1 MNRTPKLPARI
12 QRRNAQFQQ
21 WQALLTNRRKRS
33 RSGQMLIQGVRPL
46 SQALEHGV
54 ELIALLADDRPQR
67 SRWARDILERA
78 PVPIV
83 ELPGELL
90 AELGQRDEGPPE
102 LLGVA
107 ALPGDDLARLDR
119 LLRSA
124 PSAGD
129 RRGPLGVFDR
139 PRTPGNIGS
148 PGRTGDA
155 LGGGGPA
162 GGPPGPRPR
171 SGGPWSPSARPVARS
186 CPRPRGAARWCWWSA
201 TRPSGCAPGGG
212 SPATRRRRSPWE
224 AAPPRGTPRSPA
236 RSPCTRRVASAAD
249 PHPVPRAR
257 ATNGPPRTPSSGP
270 ASSTG
275 PKANLCPGRRLIMS
289 TTTPTTPPSTA
300 IPSREAS
307 STSPPS
313 AAEVATT
320 TGSVF
325 ASPIPITDGASRA
338 TRTAPMPITT
348 ASTAALRI
356 VGRRAGWSSAIRA
369 RTTATRTVSVATH
382 RLGSRCSRTSTQA
395 STEAGGTYAAASA
408 SRGRRGSAITRTFQ
422 QIPRRSAAGGARL
435 WTSGADRRRGGQI
448 CGGCPR
454 VERTRMIRRRIHIF
468 LAPLT

>member
-1 MNRTPKLPARI
+1 DRGGSGRGRGPPAVRD
-12 QRRNAQFQQ
+12 RAE
-21 WQALLTNRRKRS
+21 
-33 RSGQMLIQGVRPL
+33 RSGGAGGRQR
-46 SQALEHGV
+46 
-54 ELIALLADDRPQR
+54 DRRDERRVAGGLRCDRGDPDGRQR
-67 SRWARDILERA
+67 
-78 PVPIV
+78 
-83 ELPGELL
+83 LL
-90 AELGQRDEGPPE
+90 AERLGR
-102 LLGVA
+102 
-107 ALPGDDLARLDR
+107 RLH
-119 LLRSA
+119 
-124 PSAGD
+124 
-129 RRGPLGVFDR
+129 
-139 PRTPGNIGS
+139 
-148 PGRTGDA
+148 
-155 LGGGGPA
+155 
-162 GGPPGPRPR
+162 
-171 SGGPWSPSARPVARS
+171 RPVR
-186 CPRPRGAARWCWWSA
+186 
-201 TRPSGCAPGGG
+201 GG
-212 SPATRRRRSPWE
+212 SPARL
-224 AAPPRGTPRSPA
+224 TPQ
-236 RSPCTRRVASAAD
+236 
-249 PHPVPRAR
+249 PVPRAR
-257 ATNGPPRTPSSGP
+257 ATNGPPTTPSSGP

-275 PKANLCPGRRLIMS
+275 PKANLCPGRRLISS
-289 TTTPTTPPSTA
+289 TAAPTTPPSTA

-320 TGSVF
+320 AGTVL
-325 ASPIPITDGASRA
+325 ASPIPSTDGASRA